1 MNRISVFHILCIVS
15 ILLPVLGRAQDTG
28 KNKALKLDSKTD
40 AKPIYNTESKT
51 EGFLSPQQSLE
62 ALKLPEGFS
71 ATLFAAEPDIQQPIA
86 ATTDAKGRLWVCE
99 NYTYSES
106 KVNFDLSLRDRIV
119 ILEDKDGDGEFDK
132 RKIFWDQGVRL
143 TSVELGFDGVYVLCA
158 PQLLFIPDRNHD
170 DIPDGPPEVLLD
182 GWNDNVVR
190 HNIVNGL
197 MWGPDGWLYGRHG
210 IMGTSFVGVPG
221 ASQSQRTPINCGVWR
236 YHPIHKKFEVVA
248 HGTTNPWG
256 MDYDK
261 DGNLFMINTVIGH
274 FWHVVPGARF
284 DRMYGSH
291 FNPYTY
297 ETIGQTADHYH
308 WNKNGGEAWHD
319 TKKIG
324 VTKETDKYGGGHAH
338 CGMMFYVDDVWP
350 EKYRNTA
357 FTCNLLGHRINN
369 DRIEPK
375 GNGFVAKHNEDFA
388 KTSDTWFRGIELVRS
403 HDHGF
408 YILDWQDTGECHEN
422 DGVHRTSGRIF
433 KVNYKETAS
442 KAPNLFEQSNE
453 ELIKLAFKDRW
464 HFEKAAMLLRTRM
477 AKSNQEVRFPLA
489 RAIIDAEIRD
499 WEDGSSSL
507 PYLFNLTKMLE
518 SDSDLG
524 LSDPIRQSIKRFAT
538 QYDENDPRHIRE
550 CVDYFRHL
558 RDGIIL
564 NNRVTNKDFLTRTAR
579 LTAVLSSRV
588 RLEIAATLPEIQPQ
602 MRMEVAR
609 ELVQFSEDADDNNQP
624 LLIWYAI
631 EPLVT
636 KRSSEAVD
644 LALLSRIPKVT
655 RFIARRLTEEIDDP
669 AIASQIALLVKKST
683 GEYTENVLAG
693 IADGLK
699 GRRKVTMPNGW
710 EEAIGE
716 LALSER
722 SKKLANQ
729 IGIVFGDGQSLDQV
743 RRIATNGNADPRMRG
758 QAIMTLAENKDEGLA
773 ELLNNSFGAKEIRRY
788 VIQAYA
794 FCDDPKIAGKL
805 INQFKNLKPDSQAAA
820 INTLTSRPIWA
831 MQLLNAIDNGTIAKI
846 NVTAWH
852 ARQIENHGDESL
864 SKKLVS
870 VWGSIRKSSTER
882 LAAIDELK
890 ALLTK
895 SEMVTADRVN
905 GQKLFEKSCANCHVL
920 FGSGA
925 KIGPDLTGGNRKDL
939 GYLLENIIDPSS
951 SVAESFRTSIIN
963 LVDGRTL
970 TGVILKQTA
979 NVVELQT
986 AEKIITLDRNDVE
999 AVKPTKNSL
1008 MPEGLLNE
1016 LDAKQRRDL
1025 ISYLMSE

>member
-15 ILLPVLGRAQDTG
+15 IVLPVLGRAQDTG

-62 ALKLPEGFS
+62 ALELPEGFS

-308 WNKNGGEAWHD
+308 WNKDGGEAWHD

-338 CGMMFYVDDVWP
+338 CGMMFYVDNVWP

-489 RAIIDAEIRD
+489 RAIIAAEIRD

-564 NNRVTNKDFLTRTAR
+564 NNRVTNKDFLTRAAR

-624 LLIWYAI
+624 RLIWYAI
-631 EPLVT
+631 ESLVT

-831 MQLLNAIDNGTIAKI
+831 MQLLNAIDNGSIAKI

-970 TGVILKQTA
+970 TGVILKQTT

-1016 LDAKQRRDL
+1016 LDTKQRRDL

>member
-1 MNRISVFHILCIVS
+1 MNRMSVFHILCLVS
-15 ILLPVLGRAQDTG
+15 HLLHVAVFAQETGRKQVLQLG
-28 KNKALKLDSKTD
+28 SKTD
-40 AKPIYNTESKT
+40 AKPIYNTETKT

-119 ILEDKDGDGEFDK
+119 ILEDKDGDGKFDE
-132 RKIFWDQGVRL
+132 RTVFWDQGVRL
-143 TSVELGFDGVYVLCA
+143 TSVEIGFDGVYVLCA

-170 DIPDGPPEVLLD
+170 DIPDGPPQVLLD

-210 IMGTSFVGVPG
+210 IMGTSFVGTPG
-221 ASQSQRTPINCGVWR
+221 ATRSQRTPINCGVWR
-236 YHPIHKKFEVVA
+236 YHPIHEKFEVVA

-308 WNKNGGEAWHD
+308 WNKDGGEAWHD

-338 CGMMFYVDDVWP
+338 CGLMFYVDDVWP
-350 EKYRNTA
+350 EQYRNTA

-369 DRIEPK
+369 DRIERK

-442 KAPNLFEQSNE
+442 KAPNLFEKSNE
-453 ELIKLAFKDRW
+453 ELIKLAFRDRW

-477 AKSNQEVRFPLA
+477 AKSNQDRFPLA
-489 RAIIDAEIRD
+489 RAMIDAEVRD
-499 WEDGSSSL
+499 WEDGSSNL

-518 SDSDLG
+518 SDSVDGLG
-524 LSDPIRQSIKRFAT
+524 DSIRKSIELAAPHYNGKA
-538 QYDENDPRHIRE
+538 PRHIRE
-550 CVDYFRHL
+550 SVDYFRHL
-558 RDGIIL
+558 RDGVAL
-564 NNRVTNKDFLTRTAR
+564 KNRVTHNHFSTRTSR
-579 LTAVLSSRV
+579 LAAVLSSRV
-588 RLEIAATLPEIQPQ
+588 RLEIAATLPKLTPQ
-602 MRMEVAR
+602 QRMEVAR

-710 EEAIGE
+710 EEAIGK

-743 RRIATNGNADPRMRG
+743 RRIATSSGADPRMRG
-758 QAIMTLAENKDEGLA
+758 QAILTLAEYKADGLT

-788 VIQAYA
+788 VIQAYS

-805 INQFKNLKPDSQAAA
+805 INQFSNLKPDSQSAA

-831 MQLLNAIDNGTIAKI
+831 MQLLKAVEKGRIAKA

-864 SKKLVS
+864 SDKLVA
-870 VWGSIRKSSTER
+870 VWGAIRKSSTER

-895 SEMVTADRVN
+895 SEMVTVDRVN

-970 TGVILKQTA
+970 TGVILKQTT

-999 AVKPTKNSL
+999 AIKPTKNSL

-1025 ISYLMSE
+1025 IGYLMSN